1 VAEKA
6 GVKRRRRLCYPL
18 EFFGETPMNLLA
30 IDTSTDFCSVAASR
44 GAELVSRHEPAG
56 RRQSERILDMV
67 GEVLAEARL
76 EIAQIHGIAY
86 GAGPGS
92 FTGLRIAA
100 GVTQGL
106 ALARGIGVVGV
117 GTLLAL
123 AEEAAEEAAGGAAGS
138 RIVACLDAHMGEVYH
153 AAYRRDGAGWEEVSV
168 PGLYKPEAVPLAP
181 GRGWLGCGDGFAA
194 HRERLGARLGES
206 ISAIHPETAP
216 TARAVLKLATPRFAA
231 GEAKDAAE
239 AVPVY
244 LRDKVALK
252 TSER

>member
-1 VAEKA
+1 
-6 GVKRRRRLCYPL
+6 
-18 EFFGETPMNLLA
+18 MNLLA

-44 GAELVSRHEPAG
+44 GSALFSRHERAG
-56 RRQSERILDMV
+56 RRQAERVLDMV
-67 GEVLAEARL
+67 NEVLVEARI
-76 EIAQIHGIAY
+76 EIAQLQGIAY

-106 ALARGIGVVGV
+106 ALARGIGVIGV
-117 GTLLAL
+117 GSLLAL
-123 AEEAAEEAAGGAAGS
+123 SEEGGKDAAGG
-138 RIVACLDAHMGEVYH
+138 RMIACLDAHMGEVYH

-181 GRGWLGCGDGFAA
+181 GRDWLGCGDGFAA

-206 ISAIHPETAP
+206 VSAIRPETAP
-216 TARAVLKLATPRFAA
+216 TARAVLKLAAPRFAA
-231 GEAKDAAE
+231 GDAKDAAE